1 MPEVVRPMLCTLVAK
16 PFDHPAWIFEPKF
29 DGLRILGRFDGRE
42 LTVLSNYPKTHRK
55 LNLGFSEKADYYS
68 S

>member
-1 MPEVVRPMLCTLVAK
+1 ML
-16 PFDHPAWIFEPKF
+16 E
-29 DGLRILGRFDGRE
+29 GRCCPS
-42 LTVLSNYPKTHRK
+42 TVTNLLDSGPGSLSNYPKTHRK